1 MNKFEALKQFQ
12 AWPPEWQR
20 LCAECWI
27 ETEEDR
33 PAVPTAVSNVAQV
46 WCHADQIEA
55 AKKLLEPVA
64 TLAHE
69 SVSARLAQDR
79 AAAKVAAIPRDIQER
94 ICNGESVFLAR
105 NDSHLSDF
113 NSAMAN
119 AKASGKP
126 AAKVAAV
133 PTKKT
138 HIVNS
143 RESTG
148 FTLDELQYAQK
159 GIEVG
164 IKDCLLAEDMAGR
177 FGRTKKAFQNY
188 ISLIHR
194 NGIDLST
201 GRKKPH
207 GVKY

>member
-20 LCAECWI
+20 LCAEYWI
-27 ETEEDR
+27 ETGEVE
-33 PAVPTAVSNVAQV
+33 TTQV
-46 WCHADQIEA
+46 WTTADKIQTVGELVQRRAFGDCIDQGEM
-55 AKKLLEPVA
+55 KLKPMPK
-64 TLAHE
+64 
-69 SVSARLAQDR
+69 
-79 AAAKVAAIPRDIQER
+79 AAAKVAA
-94 ICNGESVFLAR
+94 VT
-105 NDSHLSDF
+105 
-113 NSAMAN
+113 
-119 AKASGKP
+119 
-126 AAKVAAV
+126 
-133 PTKKT
+133 TKKT

-148 FTLDELQYAQK
+148 FTLDELQYAQR

>member
-1 MNKFEALKQFQ
+1 LEIEAMNKFDALKMFQ
-12 AWPPEWQR
+12 GWPPEHQR
-20 LCAECWI
+20 LCAEYWI
-27 ETEEDR
+27 ETGDDKSAI
-33 PAVPTAVSNVAQV
+33 PCN
-46 WCHADQIEA
+46 IEA
-55 AKKLLEPVA
+55 RFRNGDPV
-64 TLAHE
+64 
-69 SVSARLAQDR
+69 S
-79 AAAKVAAIPRDIQER
+79 IPHDQP
-94 ICNGESVFLAR
+94 
-105 NDSHLSDF
+105 
-113 NSAMAN
+113 
-119 AKASGKP
+119 K

-159 GIEVG
+159 GIKVG

>member
-1 MNKFEALKQFQ
+1 MNKFDALAQFQ
-12 AWPPEWQR
+12 SWPPEWQR
-20 LCAECWI
+20 LCAEYWI
-27 ETEEDR
+27 ETGEDR
-33 PAVPTAVSNVAQV
+33 PAKPS
-46 WCHADQIEA
+46 DIE
-55 AKKLLEPVA
+55 
-64 TLAHE
+64 
-69 SVSARLAQDR
+69 ARLANGEAVFFSFDQPK
-79 AAAKVAAIPRDIQER
+79 AAAK
-94 ICNGESVFLAR
+94 
-105 NDSHLSDF
+105 
-113 NSAMAN
+113 M
-119 AKASGKP
+119 
-126 AAKVAAV
+126 AAV

-159 GIEVG
+159 GIAIG

-177 FGRTKKAFQNY
+177 FGRTKKAFRNY

-194 NGIDLST
+194 NGIDLAT

>member
-1 MNKFEALKQFQ
+1 VNKFDALKMFQ
-12 AWPPEWQR
+12 GWPPEWQR
-20 LCAECWI
+20 LCAEYWI
-27 ETEEDR
+27 ETGELEPTKVSTFGER
-33 PAVPTAVSNVAQV
+33 LSAPAAVSNVAQV
-46 WCHADQIEA
+46 WCYADQVA
-55 AKKLLEPVA
+55 LAKKLLEPVA
-64 TLAHE
+64 TLANE
-69 SVSARLAQDR
+69 SVSARLAQD
-79 AAAKVAAIPRDIQER
+79 K
-94 ICNGESVFLAR
+94 
-105 NDSHLSDF
+105 
-113 NSAMAN
+113 
-119 AKASGKP
+119 

-133 PTKKT
+133 TNKKT

-207 GVKY
+207 GVQY

>member
-1 MNKFEALKQFQ
+1 VNKFDALAQFQ
-12 AWPPEWQR
+12 GWPPEWQR
-20 LCAECWI
+20 LCAEYWI
-27 ETEEDR
+27 ETGEDR
-33 PAVPTAVSNVAQV
+33 PAVSATASNLSQV
-46 WCHADQIEA
+46 WCHADQVEL

-69 SVSARLAQDR
+69 SVSTRLAQD
-79 AAAKVAAIPRDIQER
+79 K
-94 ICNGESVFLAR
+94 
-105 NDSHLSDF
+105 
-113 NSAMAN
+113 
-119 AKASGKP
+119 

-133 PTKKT
+133 PTKKA

-159 GIEVG
+159 GIAVG

-207 GVKY
+207 GVQY

>member
-1 MNKFEALKQFQ
+1 MNKFDALKMFQ
-12 AWPPEWQR
+12 GWPPEWQR

-27 ETEEDR
+27 ETGEDR
-33 PAVPTAVSNVAQV
+33 P
-46 WCHADQIEA
+46 
-55 AKKLLEPVA
+55 
-64 TLAHE
+64 
-69 SVSARLAQDR
+69 SVELPRYDDPIPRPSYKPK
-79 AAAKVAAIPRDIQER
+79 AAAK
-94 ICNGESVFLAR
+94 
-105 NDSHLSDF
+105 
-113 NSAMAN
+113 M
-119 AKASGKP
+119 
-126 AAKVAAV
+126 AAV

>member
-1 MNKFEALKQFQ
+1 VPAAVDGKSPTAALSMPKTRHCCELNWKFLTFLEIETMNKFEALKMFQ
-12 AWPPEWQR
+12 GWPPEWQR
-20 LCAECWI
+20 LCAEYWI
-27 ETEEDR
+27 ETGEDR
-33 PAVPTAVSNVAQV
+33 PTQV
-46 WCHADQIEA
+46 WTTADKIQTAGE
-55 AKKLLEPVA
+55 LVQRGV
-64 TLAHE
+64 TLPMPGDPWPFD
-69 SVSARLAQDR
+69 QP
-79 AAAKVAAIPRDIQER
+79 K
-94 ICNGESVFLAR
+94 
-105 NDSHLSDF
+105 
-113 NSAMAN
+113 
-119 AKASGKP
+119 

-133 PTKKT
+133 STKKT
-138 HIVNS
+138 HVVNS

-159 GIEVG
+159 GIAVG

-207 GVKY
+207 GVQY

>member
-1 MNKFEALKQFQ
+1 MNKFEALYLFA
-12 AWPPEWQR
+12 AWPPEHQR
-20 LCAECWI
+20 LCAEYWI
-27 ETEEDR
+27 ETGEDR
-33 PAVPTAVSNVAQV
+33 PAKPS
-46 WCHADQIEA
+46 DIEA
-55 AKKLLEPVA
+55 
-64 TLAHE
+64 
-69 SVSARLAQDR
+69 RLKNGEAVFLPFDQPK
-79 AAAKVAAIPRDIQER
+79 AAAKVAAV
-94 ICNGESVFLAR
+94 S
-105 NDSHLSDF
+105 
-113 NSAMAN
+113 
-119 AKASGKP
+119 
-126 AAKVAAV
+126 
-133 PTKKT
+133 TKKT
-138 HIVNS
+138 HVVNS

-177 FGRTKKAFQNY
+177 FGRTKKSFQNY